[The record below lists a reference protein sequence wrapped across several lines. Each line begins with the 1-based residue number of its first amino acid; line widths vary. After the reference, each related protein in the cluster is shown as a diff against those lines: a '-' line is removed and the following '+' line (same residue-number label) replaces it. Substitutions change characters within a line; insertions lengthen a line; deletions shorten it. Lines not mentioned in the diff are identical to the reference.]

1 MEANNMTENLNIN
14 YRIRIVSYGKIM
26 FCMVL
31 LLCTVT
37 LVAQE
42 QNIGFPRQTLSRREA
57 MVEIQKQ
64 TGYHFA
70 VNHNTFDDIGK
81 VTFTRQT
88 LPLSVALNQLLVA
101 TGHTYVINGRQI
113 LITPLEEVEDDCLPK
128 KKKPAPC
135 PQAPA
140 PIQSRTPVY
149 TPVPYRDNEF
159 EQQLRQFNE
168 AGKPSK
174 ENEKVI
180 TTQATTIS
188 KREGTPNQGLVYNS
202 GVVKHPPMVI
212 ELVNTKNQL
221 SLDSLDYGRVPSRF
235 AVKTNLLYGIAAL
248 TPNLAIETALSRKTT
263 LELSV
268 AWNPF
273 NKDGKGD
280 NNRKLV
286 HFAVKPEFRYW
297 LCERFNG
304 HFFGIHP
311 FYIHYNVSDRKVP
324 LLFEKEF
331 RYEGT
336 GFGAGI
342 SYGYHWMLGKHWGL
356 EFTAGFG
363 GAFLKY
369 DKYPRAKC
377 SDPIGKFDKK
387 YFGPTSLGIKLVYI
401 IK

>member
-1 MEANNMTENLNIN
+1 MEANNMTVGDNIKKQ
-14 YRIRIVSYGKIM
+14 YQAILSGRLII
-26 FCMVL
+26 CMAL
-31 LLCTVT
+31 LLCTV
-37 LVAQE
+37 LAYAQE
-42 QNIGFPRQTLSRREA
+42 QNVGFPRQTLSRREA
-57 MVEIQKQ
+57 MTEIQKQ

-70 VNHNTFDDIGK
+70 VNHNTFDDMGK

-113 LITPLEEVEDDCLPK
+113 LITKEDCPPEEK
-128 KKKPAPC
+128 KTPTPEKTPPVV
-135 PQAPA
+135 
-140 PIQSRTPVY
+140 SRAPVY
-149 TPVPYRDNEF
+149 TPPVQVPYRDDEF
-159 EQQLRQFNE
+159 EQSLRQFNKVE
-168 AGKPSK
+168 KAPKPT
-174 ENEKVI
+174 EKTTI
-180 TTQATTIS
+180 THTTQTS
-188 KREGTPNQGLVYNS
+188 KREVTRRQGHVYNS

-221 SLDSLDYGRVPSRF
+221 SLDNLAYHRVPSRF
-235 AVKTNLLYGIAAL
+235 AVKTNLLYGVAAL
-248 TPNLAIETALSRKTT
+248 TPNLGIEMALSRKST
-263 LELSV
+263 LEIAA

-273 NKDGKGD
+273 NKNGKGE
-280 NNRKLV
+280 NNQKLV
-286 HFAVKPEFRYW
+286 HFAIKPEFRYW

-311 FYIHYNVSDRKVP
+311 FYMQYNVSHRKVP
-324 LLFEKEF
+324 LLFEKAY

-336 GFGAGI
+336 AFGAGI

-369 DKYPRAKC
+369 DKYPHDKC
-377 SDPIGKFDKK
+377 ADAIGKFDKK
-387 YFGPTSLGIKLVYI
+387 YFGPTSLGIKLMYI

>member
-1 MEANNMTENLNIN
+1 MEANIMKDNIKNQHQVNLSARLIL
-14 YRIRIVSYGKIM
+14 
-26 FCMVL
+26 CMAL
-31 LLCTVT
+31 LLCTV
-37 LVAQE
+37 LAYGQE
-42 QNIGFPRQTLSRREA
+42 QNVGFPRQTLSRRQA

-70 VNHNTFDDIGK
+70 VNHNTFDDMGK

-101 TGHTYVINGRQI
+101 TGHTYSFNGRQI
-113 LITPLEEVEDDCLPK
+113 LITPIEKVKDDCPPVHPQ
-128 KKKPAPC
+128 KP
-135 PQAPA
+135 Q
-140 PIQSRTPVY
+140 Y
-149 TPVPYRDNEF
+149 TPPPQTYYPPTTSIPYRDNEF
-159 EQQLRQFNE
+159 EQALRQLNK
-168 AGKPSK
+168 AGKPSQY
-174 ENEKVI
+174 NEQKTSQ
-180 TTQATTIS
+180 TTRTS
-188 KREGTPNQGLVYNS
+188 KREVTRKRSNVYNSNS

-221 SLDSLDYGRVPSRF
+221 SLDDFAYNRVPSRF
-235 AVKTNLLYGIAAL
+235 AVKTNLLYGAAAL
-248 TPNLAIETALSRKTT
+248 TPNLGIEMGLSRKST

-311 FYIHYNVSDRKVP
+311 FYIQYNVSDRKVP
-324 LLFEKEF
+324 LLFEKEY

-377 SDPIGKFDKK
+377 SDALGKFDKK